1 MPDHRRTPPRQDG
14 MRARPYSAATAA
26 DAERLGTA
34 GADREGPGRAFRW
47 VRRPAGPARCSCR
60 AQLRDDPGAVP
71 ECDVTSPLSGLWQVP
86 GMDYAAELKLLDGN
100 PIREL
105 KWKPSRTSG
114 EVDRRRVINHAQ
126 ARALLNAVRG
136 QEPSGTRLVA

>member
-1 MPDHRRTPPRQDG
+1 
-14 MRARPYSAATAA
+14 
-26 DAERLGTA
+26 
-34 GADREGPGRAFRW
+34 
-47 VRRPAGPARCSCR
+47 
-60 AQLRDDPGAVP
+60 
-71 ECDVTSPLSGLWQVP
+71 
-86 GMDYAAELKLLDGN
+86 MDYAAELKLLDGN